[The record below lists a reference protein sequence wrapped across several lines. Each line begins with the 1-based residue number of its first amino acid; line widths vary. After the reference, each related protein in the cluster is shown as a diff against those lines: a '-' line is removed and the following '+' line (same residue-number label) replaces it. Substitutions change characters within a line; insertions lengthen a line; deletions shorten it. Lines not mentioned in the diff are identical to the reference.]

1 MEMLLAAYSV
11 EQPSMVAIV
20 GEAAKLVQGGD
31 SSQAK
36 FFLDGLELRFGPW
49 EDEQLAVAHLL
60 VLLCEND
67 LHSARFL
74 CKRTP
79 KLTTTTTTAA
89 GWPFQVYEM
98 LWRAQYFSAQQV
110 LNSPLVLSSSSE
122 LIQQSAQLLLAK
134 IRARQVAHVQ
144 KVYSKVSVADLGR
157 ILGLSTPQEV
167 ARLCEMSPDLLF
179 TMCGDFVTI
188 AAPPATPANTAD
200 TADHIAKLA
209 QIIAHVQSEFGTF
222 VTLK

>member
-11 EQPSMVAIV
+11 EQPSAEATV
-20 GEAAKLVQGGD
+20 GEVARLVQGGD

-79 KLTTTTTTAA
+79 KLLTTTTN
-89 GWPFQVYEM
+89 WWFQVYEM
-98 LWRAQYFSAQQV
+98 LWHAQYLSAQQV
-110 LNSPLVLSSSSE
+110 LSSPPVLACPSA

-144 KVYSKVSVADLGR
+144 RVYSKISVADLGQ
-157 ILGLSTPQEV
+157 ILGLGTPQEV
-167 ARLCEMSPDLLF
+167 ARFCEMSPDLLF
-179 TMCGDFVTI
+179 TVSGQFVTI
-188 AAPPATPANTAD
+188 APPSSAPASNQD
-200 TADHIAKLA
+200 TAEYVAKLA
-209 QIIAHVQSEFGTF
+209 KLIAHVQSEFGTF
-222 VTLK
+222 VVLK